1 MPFLTADKEQ
11 VPLLKI
17 EEPPTVA
24 GSIAEVFTD
33 LLTRRPLA
41 QATHNFLRGFS
52 FHKDYFQHPHF
63 SAWKGP
69 CSPKSSHGHLSLGFL
84 IRHPLSPSRH
94 ALHTTVLLIQNFSWH
109 MLVLVS

>member
-1 MPFLTADKEQ
+1 MPILTADKEQ

-24 GSIAEVFTD
+24 GRIAEVFTD

-84 IRHPLSPSRH
+84 IRHPLSPVPWPH
-94 ALHTTVLLIQNFSWH
+94 AL
-109 MLVLVS
+109 